1 MEDFWSPLQ
10 ATIEEICLDF
20 DKVWQTRKRVIT
32 TQFLVTFVL
41 KLVLSTNSR
50 GYKILLID

>member
-10 ATIEEICLDF
+10 ATMEETCFNF

-32 TQFLVTFVL
+32 TQFLVTL
-41 KLVLSTNSR
+41 
-50 GYKILLID
+50 Y